1 MNERENSILTALREQ
16 GWTVYRDGWPDF
28 LCLRL
33 NSGATE
39 GTQPTLEAVAVEV
52 KSPEDKPSEAQHRM
66 HEALERLGI
75 PVAIARPGDIRPM
88 RFPVRLG
95 TRTRISKTRP
105 QAIDQISRILN
116 ESKALRA
123 QLAFMEKEADA
134 LRFQYFGCL
143 RQIERAE

>member
-1 MNERENSILTALREQ
+1 MNERENSILAALREQ

-75 PVAIARPGDIRPM
+75 PVAIARPGDISGLRY
-88 RFPVRLG
+88 RVRTG
-95 TRTRISKTRP
+95 TKTRTRASRP
-105 QAIDQISRILN
+105 DADNQISEILR
-116 ESKALRA
+116 ELRRLRMCLTA
-123 QLAFMEKEADA
+123 IEKEADA